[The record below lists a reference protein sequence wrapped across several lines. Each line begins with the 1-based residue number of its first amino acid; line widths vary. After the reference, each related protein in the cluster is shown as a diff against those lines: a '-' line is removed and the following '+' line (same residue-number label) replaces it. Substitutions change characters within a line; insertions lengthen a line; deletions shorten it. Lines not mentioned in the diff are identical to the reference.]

1 MLTGKDYLLESYQ
14 NLLDFRAFALALRAS
29 ARFRFS
35 FTEGFS

>member
-1 MLTGKDYLLESYQ
+1 MLTKKGFLLESYQ
-14 NLLDFRAFALALRAS
+14 NLLNFFAFALVLLAS